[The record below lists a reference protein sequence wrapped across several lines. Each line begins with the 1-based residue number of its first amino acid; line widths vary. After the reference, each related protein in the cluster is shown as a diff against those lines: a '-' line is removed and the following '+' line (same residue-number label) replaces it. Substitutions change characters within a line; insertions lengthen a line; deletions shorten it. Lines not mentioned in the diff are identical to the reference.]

1 MRQTRKVTT
10 FFLMMIALL
19 LHVSPT
25 LAEGPSATQHM
36 GPTGIT
42 ALISGT
48 RAFNVKAVDEGSPA
62 DGKIWPGDQV
72 VGAGKMPFL
81 KRVRFEFA
89 AAIAEARTEKNKGE
103 LVLMVRRKDGG
114 RKLQRVTLQLDI
126 VGPDTF
132 SDTAPYNCPKTDA
145 LIKEAADYIVSGKA
159 RSPYGRLQIGLLG
172 LLATGEDKYIKH
184 VHDHL
189 HHADWA

>member
-1 MRQTRKVTT
+1 MMTKLKSMRQTIKVLA
-10 FFLMMIALL
+10 FSFLTSVLFLA
-19 LHVSPT
+19 PQPAA
-25 LAEGPSATQHM
+25 AEGTSATQHM

-42 ALISGT
+42 ALIAGE

-72 VGAGKMPFL
+72 VGAGRMPFL

-89 AAIAEARTEKNKGE
+89 AAIAEARTDKNKGQ

-126 VGPDTF
+126 VGP
-132 SDTAPYNCPKTDA
+132 
-145 LIKEAADYIVSGKA
+145 
-159 RSPYGRLQIGLLG
+159 
-172 LLATGEDKYIKH
+172 
-184 VHDHL
+184 
-189 HHADWA
+189 